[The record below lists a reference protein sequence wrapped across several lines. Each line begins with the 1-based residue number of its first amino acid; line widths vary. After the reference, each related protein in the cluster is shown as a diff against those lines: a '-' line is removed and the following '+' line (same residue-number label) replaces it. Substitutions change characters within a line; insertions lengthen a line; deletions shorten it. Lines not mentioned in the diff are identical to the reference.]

1 MLAMNRIAVF
11 IDNSNVFKTIQTIK
25 RVDGSWIQMYDPLA
39 LSASLAGA
47 RELVKVNFY
56 CVPPPAWLLNE
67 GEGSKRRHAVTSRY
81 YSKISQLPNVEVKY
95 GYLQGDKYDPH
106 EKNVD
111 TQISSDMV
119 AGADLGEFETAILV
133 SSDGDYLS
141 AVQNLKKLGKRIEIL
156 FFRGF
161 QSDALIQMCD
171 LRRRARRSHF
181 TLLDLR

>member
-1 MLAMNRIAVF
+1 MNRIAVF
-11 IDNSNVFKTIQTIK
+11 IDNSNVFKTIQTIR
-25 RVDGSWIQMYDPLA
+25 RVDKTWVQMYDPLA
-39 LSASLAGA
+39 LSNSLAGA

-56 CVPPPAWLLNE
+56 CVAPPAWLLNE
-67 GEGSKRRHAVTSRY
+67 GEESKKRHAVASRY
-81 YSKISQLPNVEVKY
+81 YSKISQLTNVEVKY
-95 GYLQGDKYDPH
+95 GYLQGGKNDPH

-119 AGADLGEFETAILV
+119 AGAALGEFETAILV

-161 QSDALIQMCD
+161 HSDALIQMCD

-181 TLLDLR
+181 TQLNLG